1 MTESFDKIKTFK
13 SLKEVIESF
22 FNTKNF
28 KSRKKVTQTF
38 SVLTTLRVIRK

>member
-13 SLKEVIESF
+13 NLKEVMESF